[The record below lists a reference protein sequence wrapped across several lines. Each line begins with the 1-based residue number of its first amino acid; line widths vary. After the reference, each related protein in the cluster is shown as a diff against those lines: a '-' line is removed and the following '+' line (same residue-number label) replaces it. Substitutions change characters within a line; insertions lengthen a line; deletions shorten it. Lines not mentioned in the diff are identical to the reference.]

1 MRKIFLCSALLFAL
15 QMQAKNHTI
24 VIHGKGTQSPQKTE
38 VSTTGGGISSDT
50 LTVRPA
56 LDASIIYVCLK
67 DTDGTVLDSHQCSA
81 TWNDQVTIIA
91 PSNLPYGYF
100 IEVRDDKGL
109 VYKEFNQ

>member
-1 MRKIFLCSALLFAL
+1 MYASA
-15 QMQAKNHTI
+15 KDHVI
-24 VIHGKGTQSPQKTE
+24 VVRAQDGTLPSKTE

-81 TWNDQVTIIA
+81 TWNDQITIIA
-91 PSNLPYGYF
+91 PSNLPNGYF
-100 IEVRDDKGL
+100 IEVRDDKGTI
-109 VYKEFNQ
+109 YREFNQ